1 MVKKK
6 TKKNLKQQRQRW
18 FLLAAAAAVVA
29 YILMTTILPALRS
42 RKNPPVNDGSLSS
55 RYNSLFNDMN
65 PTQLQAAEKYG
76 ITPVKDR
83 SFDFDSDS
91 LLQEISPCK
100 YYDIDE
106 LTHSVPYLTQP
117 AKDLLDDIGLMFR
130 QKVDEKG
137 LESCK
142 IIVTSLLRTKADVA
156 RLQQVNAN
164 ATSNSTH
171 CYATTFDITYQ
182 RFRLTG
188 LIGGTTYSEQ
198 LVEALAEVLQQ
209 LREKGRCYVR
219 FERNQ
224 HCFHITSRD

>member
-1 MVKKK
+1 MV
-6 TKKNLKQQRQRW
+6 
-18 FLLAAAAAVVA
+18 
-29 YILMTTILPALRS
+29 S
-42 RKNPPVNDGSLSS
+42 SCSS
-55 RYNSLFNDMN
+55 RCCRGIHPDDHNPSCTAQPEDPARERRQSLK
-65 PTQLQAAEKYG
+65 PLQQPVPGYLDKFSAENQDIIRLLLEAY
-76 ITPVKDR
+76 R
-83 SFDFDSDS
+83 SH
-91 LLQEISPCK
+91 
-100 YYDIDE
+100 DIDE